1 MSIHQDCSSCTDPSE
16 NSQHLFL
23 PVYLDSS
30 GTVLDNSQNAVS
42 SLDSSYN
49 FLMDASFI
57 QANYIRLMLTYKK
70 INNLYTFK
78 FNNTYKTLLD
88 NSVKADIENTNI
100 SIYDCSF
107 NSGNI
112 PTPQSLGNVF
122 VQYIADTLL
131 GHPMSQAFI
140 ANDDIIVNDIN
151 SSNLHL
157 QFSTALTNT
166 LNTSTFQSN
175 DICNSILLQLKS
187 ELSDRFINEVEN
199 TEYPLPLC
207 PGDYISLFVKMKSN
221 IQLDNTVGYTNPDP
235 YNLLK
240 TMFQTNQHV
249 EFDDNNSLMK
259 LKERIWRIRIKLT

>member
-1 MSIHQDCSSCTDPSE
+1 MYRSSE

-70 INNLYTFK
+70 INNLYIFK

-107 NSGNI
+107 NSEI
-112 PTPQSLGNVF
+112 YQRRKV
-122 VQYIADTLL
+122 
-131 GHPMSQAFI
+131 
-140 ANDDIIVNDIN
+140 
-151 SSNLHL
+151 
-157 QFSTALTNT
+157 
-166 LNTSTFQSN
+166 
-175 DICNSILLQLKS
+175 
-187 ELSDRFINEVEN
+187 
-199 TEYPLPLC
+199 
-207 PGDYISLFVKMKSN
+207 
-221 IQLDNTVGYTNPDP
+221 
-235 YNLLK
+235 
-240 TMFQTNQHV
+240 
-249 EFDDNNSLMK
+249 
-259 LKERIWRIRIKLT
+259 